1 MNKLEME
8 KRQVLQV
15 CLDNDLAWIFFVDYF
30 DNLMM
35 VIEISVIRH

>member
-1 MNKLEME
+1 MIWLGYFTYYA
-8 KRQVLQV
+8 V
-15 CLDNDLAWIFFVDYF
+15 FVDYF

>member
-1 MNKLEME
+1 MIWLGYFTYA
-8 KRQVLQV
+8 V
-15 CLDNDLAWIFFVDYF
+15 FVDYF